1 MHTHWRLAFMFD
13 APGADLAALAEA
25 MKRGG
30 DTIRAAAAPHH
41 VRMGVADRH
50 ADLAAY
56 MASAEGG
63 RTVRVDGAIEISIA
77 NERQSEIPALC
88 QAMRPVL
95 AGLADMNTVHVMTG
109 PMHHMVPVRSGECFL
124 SLAFRHDPAI
134 TPAQMHDWWINH
146 HAGHAIPVLG
156 EGLLAYD
163 QVHVSRPVS
172 ETAAA
177 ALGVPHVA
185 YDAYDN
191 LTWVDRY
198 GFLHSISDEVAM
210 APIYADEIGQID
222 PIGRRSAI
230 MIEIH

>member
-177 ALGVPHVA
+177 ARAWRRMHSLSPSA
-185 YDAYDN
+185 FPTCSAPCSQRAPSPRALCRSFPKRLSATARTKPRN
-191 LTWVDRY
+191 L
-198 GFLHSISDEVAM
+198 
-210 APIYADEIGQID
+210 PIKLS
-222 PIGRRSAI
+222 RC
-230 MIEIH
+230 